1 MRLSLGPLQVTIKY
15 TYPRGKTTIYQR
27 AVPTDLRG
35 RYPGATIKR
44 DLKTTDPIKVA
55 RLVEE
60 LNRSIEAEWA
70 GLRAAPESSPQSL
83 KAHAD
88 AVLRAWGLAPHPTEN
103 DPQAVSLLH
112 DYLDD
117 KRVTYAETAAVELG
131 EDDEHIYRE
140 ASPREYLTPVELEA
154 VQRLHGKPEASATIT
169 DALDVHLETNRKRDD
184 VKFTTY
190 ARRAFATLVAVTG
203 DKEIKSFTRADA
215 RKFIAKG
222 LEESLN
228 TATIRRRI
236 NSFRAVW
243 SSYRRECDPQLPN
256 PFEGLAIP
264 GEGLDK
270 KARVPFTTDEL
281 KQLISACHSK
291 DDDVRWILA
300 MLADTG
306 ARLAEVVGLTL
317 KDIVLD
323 GEVPHIIIQ
332 PHPWRSLKNA
342 ASARVVPLVGASLW
356 AAQRIKSTAT
366 DDQVFAFPRYTTATE
381 CKATHAS
388 GALASWIRRLP
399 LEHTAHDLRHT
410 MADRLKAI
418 QCPKDIR
425 YAIDG
430 HAAQDVGDTY
440 GTGYGLK
447 VKAEWLEKVV
457 LP

>member
-27 AVPTDLRG
+27 AVPTDLRD

-131 EDDEHIYRE
+131 ADAEHIYRE
-140 ASPREYLTPVELEA
+140 ASPREYLTPVELQA
-154 VQRLHGKPEASATIT
+154 VQNLYGKPEGSATIT
-169 DALDVHLETNRKRDD
+169 DALEVHLETNRKRDD

-190 ARRAFATLVAVTG
+190 ARRAFKSLVAVTG
-203 DKEIKSFTRADA
+203 DKEIKNFTRADA

-222 LEESLN
+222 LEESLK

-270 KARVPFTTDEL
+270 KTRVPFTTEEL
-281 KQLISACHSK
+281 KLLISACHSK
-291 DDDVRWILA
+291 DDDLRWILA

-317 KDIVLD
+317 KDIVLE

-356 AAQRIKSTAT
+356 AAQRVKSTAN

-447 VKAEWLEKVV
+447 VKAEWLERVV

>member
-1 MRLSLGPLQVTIKY
+1 MTIKY

-27 AVPTDLRG
+27 AVPTDLRP

-44 DLKTTDPIKVA
+44 DLKTTNPIKVA
-55 RLVEE
+55 RLVEN
-60 LNRSIEAEWA
+60 LNRSIEAEWE
-70 GLRAAPESSPQSL
+70 GLRAAPESSPESL

-88 AVLRAWGLAPHPTEN
+88 EALRSWGLAPHPAEN
-103 DPQAVSLLH
+103 VPEAISLLD
-112 DYLDD
+112 DYVDD
-117 KRVTYAETAAVELG
+117 KRAAYAQTAARVLG
-131 EDDEHIYRE
+131 EDEERVYRE
-140 ASPREYLTPVELEA
+140 ASAREFLTPVEIEA
-154 VQRLHGKPEASATIT
+154 LQRLHGKPEASATIT
-169 DALDVHLETNRKRDD
+169 YALDVHLDTNRKRDD
-184 VKFTTY
+184 LKFTTY
-190 ARRAFATLVAVTG
+190 ARRAFASLVAVTG
-203 DKEIKSFTRADA
+203 DKAITNFTRADA

-222 LEESLN
+222 LEDSLN

-281 KQLISACHSK
+281 KVLISACQAK
-291 DDDVRWILA
+291 DDDLRWILA

-317 KDIVLD
+317 SDIVLD
-323 GEVPHIIIQ
+323 RDVPHIIIQ
-332 PHPWRSLKNA
+332 PHAWRSLKNA
-342 ASARVVPLVGASLW
+342 ASARVVPLVGASFW
-356 AAQRIKSTAT
+356 AAKRVKETAT
-366 DDQVFAFPRYTTATE
+366 HDQVFAFPRYTTDTE
-381 CKATHAS
+381 CKATNAS
-388 GALASWIRRLP
+388 GTIASWIRRLP

-457 LP
+457 LAQ

>member
-27 AVPTDLRG
+27 AVPTDLRL

-44 DLKTTDPIKVA
+44 DLKTTNPIKVA
-55 RLVEE
+55 RLVEN
-60 LNRSIEAEWA
+60 LNRSIEAEWE
-70 GLRAAPESSPQSL
+70 GLRAAPESSPESL
-83 KAHAD
+83 KSHAD
-88 AVLRAWGLAPHPTEN
+88 EALRSWGLAPHPAEN
-103 DPQAVSLLH
+103 MPEAISLLG

-117 KRVTYAETAAVELG
+117 KRAAFAQTTARVLG
-131 EDDEHIYRE
+131 EDEEHIYRE
-140 ASPREYLTPVELEA
+140 ASAREFLTPVEIEA
-154 VQRLHGKPEASATIT
+154 LQRLHGKPEASATIN
-169 DALDVHLETNRKRDD
+169 DALDIHLDTNRKRDD
-184 VKFTTY
+184 LKFTTY
-190 ARRAFATLVAVTG
+190 ARRAFASLVSVTG
-203 DKEIKSFTRADA
+203 DKEIKKFTRADA

-222 LEESLN
+222 LEDSLN

-281 KQLISACHSK
+281 KVLISACRAK
-291 DDDVRWILA
+291 DDGLRWILA

-317 KDIVLD
+317 NDIVLD

-342 ASARVVPLVGASLW
+342 ASARVVPLVGAALW
-356 AAQRIKSTAT
+356 AAQRVKGTAA
-366 DDQVFAFPRYTTATE
+366 DDQVFAFPKYTTATE

-388 GALASWIRRLP
+388 GAIAAWIRRLP

-418 QCPKDIR
+418 QYPKDIR

-447 VKAEWLEKVV
+447 VKAEWLGKVV
-457 LP
+457 LA

>member
-1 MRLSLGPLQVTIKY
+1 MRLSFGPLQVTIKY

-27 AVPTDLRG
+27 AVPTDLRT
-35 RYPGATIKR
+35 RYPGPTIKR
-44 DLKTTDPIKVA
+44 DLKTTDPVKVA
-55 RLVEE
+55 RLVED
-60 LNRSIEAEWA
+60 LNRKIEAEWE
-70 GLRAAPESSPQSL
+70 GLRAAPESSPQAL
-83 KAHAD
+83 KVHAD
-88 AVLRAWGLAPHPTEN
+88 EVLRKLGLAPHPTEN
-103 DPQAVSLLH
+103 DPQAISLLH
-112 DYLDD
+112 DLIDD
-117 KRVTYAETAAVELG
+117 KRARYAVEKARVLG
-131 EDDEHIYRE
+131 EDDEHIYRQ

-154 VQRLHGKPEASATIT
+154 LQRLHGKPQDSATIT
-169 DALDVHLETNRKRDD
+169 DALEVHLETNRKRDD

-190 ARRAFATLVAVTG
+190 ARRAFASLVAVTG
-203 DKEIKSFTRADA
+203 NKEIKNFTRADA

-222 LEESLN
+222 LEDSLN

-270 KARVPFTTDEL
+270 KARVPFTTEEL
-281 KQLISACHSK
+281 KQLIATCQSK
-291 DDDVRWILA
+291 DDDLRWILA
-300 MLADTG
+300 LLADTG

-317 KDIVLD
+317 SDIVID
-323 GEVPHIIIQ
+323 GEGPHIIIQ

-356 AAQRIKSTAT
+356 AAQRVKDTAT
-366 DDQVFAFPRYTTATE
+366 RDEVFAFPRYTTATE

-457 LP
+457 VA